1 MLKLNEMTKL
11 AATTDDLFPLVY
23 AELRRLAAAYLR
35 REGRGLTL
43 QPTALVHEA
52 YLQLSSSGHAA
63 WQDRSHFIATAAVAM
78 RQVLALQARR
88 RKAAK
93 RDPGLPA
100 VPMDGD
106 LRDRAAWDYD
116 ELDQALERLQNE
128 APELC
133 RVVEIRYFGGMSVE
147 EAAAYLN
154 VSPRTVKRHWMLAR
168 AWLTKE
174 LTRHSGAGKSA

>member
-1 MLKLNEMTKL
+1 MAKP

-35 REGRGLTL
+35 RERRGLTL

-52 YLQLSSSGHAA
+52 YLQLSGNTQAV
-63 WQDRSHFIATAAVAM
+63 WQDRGHFLATAAVAM

-88 RKAAK
+88 RKTAK
-93 RDPGLPA
+93 RTPDIASLPIDGNARDPVL
-100 VPMDGD
+100 
-106 LRDRAAWDYD
+106 WDYD
-116 ELDQALERLQNE
+116 ELDQALDRLQLE

-147 EAAAYLN
+147 EAAAYLD
-154 VSPRTVKRHWMLAR
+154 VSPRTVKRHWTLAR
-168 AWLTKE
+168 AWLNRE
-174 LTRHSGAGKSA
+174 LGTGKPA

>member
-1 MLKLNEMTKL
+1 MS
-11 AATTDDLFPLVY
+11 APTTDDLFPLVY

-35 REGRGLTL
+35 RERPGMTL

-52 YLQLSSSGHAA
+52 YLQLSSNKQVV
-63 WQDRSHFIATAAVAM
+63 WQNRQHFLATAAIAM

-88 RKAAK
+88 RKTAK
-93 RDPGLPA
+93 RTPGIAVCQMDADMADPL
-100 VPMDGD
+100 
-106 LRDRAAWDYD
+106 LWDYD
-116 ELDQALERLQNE
+116 ELDQALDRLENE

-147 EAAAYLN
+147 EAAAHLN
-154 VSPRTVKRHWMLAR
+154 LSPRTVKRHWMLAK

-174 LTRHSGAGKSA
+174 LTRESKRDLGAGRFV